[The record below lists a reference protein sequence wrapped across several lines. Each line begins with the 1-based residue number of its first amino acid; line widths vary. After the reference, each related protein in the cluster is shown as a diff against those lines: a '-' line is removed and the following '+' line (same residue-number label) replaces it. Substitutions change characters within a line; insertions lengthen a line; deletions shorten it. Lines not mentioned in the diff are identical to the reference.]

1 MLICTEERHHKHSK
15 YEKLARDKKEK
26 AYKRLFSKYSWCMGE
41 GGILRMPVSYP
52 EWKFDT
58 TSIIGNYK
66 GTNLVYGVLC
76 EPISSDNE

>member
-1 MLICTEERHHKHSK
+1 M
-15 YEKLARDKKEK
+15 EK
-26 AYKRLFSKYSWCMGE
+26 AYKQLFSKYSWCMEE

-66 GTNLVYGVLC
+66 GTNLSYGVLC
-76 EPISSDNE
+76 EPISSDNEEKEVDKLTGDHTFNLQKFT